1 MSETSVTPLE
11 AIKIDFH
18 REHNTYFHHTNDFDN
33 TNLIVRRGQE
43 FQMEVTFGRELNDN
57 DKVILQLSIGENPK
71 RYNGT
76 ILYLNLTS
84 KQKKQPWH
92 AEIYDTD
99 GQKCFI
105 AVTSPPDAIV
115 GKYSLDVITES
126 NLRNF
131 RDVVFYVLF
140 NPWCEAD
147 SVFMPDEEQKAEYV
161 LNDTGCLYG
170 GSATHILERPWN
182 FGQFEEDILDCCM
195 HLLDLSLL
203 GPHGQRN
210 PIHVAR
216 AMSALVNYDENE
228 DDDGVIL
235 GNWSGYYEDGTSP
248 EDWTGSVPILQHY
261 YRNKEPVLY
270 GQCWVF
276 SGVLTTIMRCLG
288 IPARSVTIYEC
299 AHDHHRNINAD
310 EIYNEM
316 GEKMNIS
323 DFTWNY
329 HVWNDIWM
337 KRPDLTEGYDGWQVI
352 DGTPQYVMKDGE
364 SLECGPAPVIAI
376 KKGDVYVPYD
386 TMFVFSEVNAD
397 MVLWITRKVN
407 GKEEFMRVF
416 EDTRMIGR
424 NISTKAVGKN
434 EREDIT
440 DQYKFPEGSPE
451 ERKAMKTALSH
462 ASSLE
467 NYTAASFPESP
478 KAELTL
484 GIEEEK
490 TLLPGQPIDL
500 NIVVRN
506 MSADAWT
513 VNLCVSCHLESYTG
527 KVQAR
532 LKSIQQTV
540 QTEGKPVIQT
550 PLTVD
555 ADRYMD
561 IMSST
566 EDELL
571 FKVNI
576 FANVEDTHENLGK
589 RITLTFQYPPLKIE
603 MPETAKVNESF
614 TCEVIFENTLC
625 IPLEKCK
632 LCIEGLGIFPM
643 RTFDQG
649 NIYPGQTST
658 SKIVC
663 TARKLGEKKIVAKL
677 NSTQVKG
684 ITEEKFITIT
694 EDEESYVL

>member
-1 MSETSVTPLE
+1 MSETAVAPLE
-11 AIKIDFH
+11 AIKIDFLS
-18 REHNTYFHHTNDFDN
+18 EYNAYFHHTEDFDN

-43 FQMEVTFGRELNDN
+43 FKIDVTFSRELNDG

-84 KQKKQPWH
+84 NQKKQPWH
-92 AEIYDTD
+92 AEIYQTD
-99 GQKCFI
+99 EEKCVI
-105 AVTSPPDAIV
+105 AVTSPPDAMV
-115 GKYSLDVITES
+115 GKYRLDLITGS
-126 NLRNF
+126 NTHNF
-131 RDVVFYVLF
+131 RDAVFYVLF

-147 SVFMPDEEQKAEYV
+147 SVFMPDEDQKAEYV
-161 LNDTGCLYG
+161 LNDSGYLYG
-170 GSATHILERPWN
+170 GSATHIFERPWN

-195 HLLDLSLL
+195 RLLDLSLL

-210 PIHVAR
+210 PIHIAR

-248 EDWTGSVPILQHY
+248 EDWTGSVPILQQY

-288 IPARSVTIYEC
+288 IPARSVTTYEC
-299 AHDHHRNINAD
+299 AHDHHRNINID

-337 KRPDLTEGYDGWQVI
+337 KRPDLPKGYDGWQVV
-352 DGTPQYVMKDGE
+352 DGTPQRGMEVTEMM
-364 SLECGPAPVIAI
+364 ECGPAPVIAI
-376 KKGDVYVPYD
+376 KKGEVYIPYD

-397 MVLWITRKVN
+397 MVLWIIRNVN

-416 EDTRMIGR
+416 EDTRTIGR

-462 ASSLE
+462 ANSLE
-467 NYTAASFPESP
+467 DYTAASSRESP
-478 KAELTL
+478 KAALTL

-490 TLLPGQPIDL
+490 ALVPGQPISL
-500 NIVVRN
+500 KIVVRS
-506 MSADAWT
+506 MSTNAWT
-513 VNLCVSCHLESYTG
+513 INLCVSCHLESYTG
-527 KVQAR
+527 KVQAG
-532 LKSIQQTV
+532 LKAVQQTV
-540 QTEGKPVIQT
+540 KTEGKPIIQT
-550 PLTVD
+550 PLVVD
-555 ADRYMD
+555 ADMYMD

-589 RITLTFQYPPLKIE
+589 QITLTFQYPPLKVEEYISRSNFCIQNSLYSK
-603 MPETAKVNESF
+603 KVWKKEDS
-614 TCEVIFENTLC
+614 
-625 IPLEKCK
+625 
-632 LCIEGLGIFPM
+632 
-643 RTFDQG
+643 
-649 NIYPGQTST
+649 GQTELYS
-658 SKIVC
+658 SE
-663 TARKLGEKKIVAKL
+663 R
-677 NSTQVKG
+677 NN
-684 ITEEKFITIT
+684 
-694 EDEESYVL
+694 